1 MANLNY
7 IEKNVVTLVGEA
19 YFVKANTTYDDF
31 EGNKKYVAPVYFP
44 NKADEDTMKAMFDKY
59 LADVKALPENE
70 GKKWRSLEDPRVG
83 YAYNEKAG
91 KTLFTFKTN
100 AFRMIDGVETQ
111 NTLPIFDIYGKPY
124 PKTTAIGN
132 GSKIQVR
139 FDPAWYY
146 KSKDGNGLSMLMT
159 GIMVHELVEFGGGNS
174 AAGFE
179 FKAPT
184 MPPADEH
191 IPF

>member
-1 MANLNY
+1 
-7 IEKNVVTLVGEA
+7 VGEA
-19 YFVKANTTYDDF
+19 FFGKVNTTYDDF
-31 EGNKKYVAPVYFP
+31 EGNKKYVMNVWYP
-44 NKADEDTMKAMFDKY
+44 NKTDEDTMTAMFDKY
-59 LADVKALPENE
+59 LKDVKALPENE

-83 YAYNEKAG
+83 YRIDEKSG
-91 KTLFTFKTN
+91 KKLFTFKTN
-100 AFRMIDGVETQ
+100 AFRTVDGVETQ
-111 NTLPIFDIYGKPY
+111 NTLPVFDIYGKPY

-159 GIMVHELVEFGGGNS
+159 GIMVHELVEFGGGNN
-174 AAGFE
+174 AGFE
-179 FKAPT
+179 FKKFDLA
-184 MPPADEH
+184 ADGAKNNTIPEEE